1 MTFDT
6 PTNLPIRIIKGKS
19 TFVTI
24 PLNLWE
30 RKISFLRRM
39 VKTRSNPPDTMR
51 KTKTPRARV
60 KMSGSEGWIF
70 FSPTIGTYQSR
81 KMKKKRIRQAK
92 TKSPIKILF

>member
-1 MTFDT
+1 
-6 PTNLPIRIIKGKS
+6 
-19 TFVTI
+19 
-24 PLNLWE
+24 
-30 RKISFLRRM
+30 
-39 VKTRSNPPDTMR
+39 MR